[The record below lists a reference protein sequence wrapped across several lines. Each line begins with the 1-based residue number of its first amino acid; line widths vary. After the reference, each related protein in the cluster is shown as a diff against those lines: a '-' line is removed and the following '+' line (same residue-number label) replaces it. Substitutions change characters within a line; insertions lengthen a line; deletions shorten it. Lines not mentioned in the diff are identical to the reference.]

1 MILKYKKIFLLIAWI
16 TIVLN
21 CIFMFM
27 EKEQLLSAVLLV
39 FIGGLLTFMYM
50 IEKKKNIS
58 YNVRRA
64 IAFSFDVG
72 ILYLILETI
81 LKFIK
86 K

>member
-1 MILKYKKIFLLIAWI
+1 
-16 TIVLN
+16 
-21 CIFMFM
+21 MFM

>member
-1 MILKYKKIFLLIAWI
+1 MKYKKIFLLIAWI